1 MAKTRRK
8 KMKRTE
14 QLFGGGVKRKHTVSA
29 TRHHTLRSDRED
41 LDTMQ
46 IRLSKGKGPILDIP
60 GVLIAIN
67 RKYPRMKAVQ
77 IGEIEERL
85 KRINFL
91 IEKEIEDKLVADQLS
106 YVPSTSHSGR
116 KGSREPIAGKG
127 SAFRQLT
134 KEVKSMFS

>member
-1 MAKTRRK
+1 MAKTKRK
-8 KMKRTE
+8 KRKRID
-14 QLFGGGVKRKHTVSA
+14 LSLGGSKKKHPISA
-29 TRHHTLRSDRED
+29 TRHHTLRSDKED
-41 LDTMQ
+41 LETMQ

-60 GVLIAIN
+60 GLLIAIN

-106 YVPSTSHSGR
+106 YVPSTSRSGR
-116 KGSREPIAGKG
+116 KGSREPIVGKG
-127 SAFRQLT
+127 SAFRKLT
-134 KEVKSMFS
+134 KEVKRMFS